1 MPTLS
6 DLRARARRCF
16 ACCAAAA
23 LSLALVNCG
32 GSGNSSPTTNPVGT
46 TISFAG
52 SQITN
57 NTMTLECEEQE
68 TFTIEQANYT
78 GNFTVVDNYPNLGNN
93 NNVVTLTPSTGAVG
107 TTFTIE
113 FISGSATTFTVT
125 ATNGSGLVG
134 TLTVNVVC

>member
-6 DLRARARRCF
+6 DLRARARQSF
-16 ACCAAAA
+16 ACCAAGA

-32 GSGNSSPTTNPVGT
+32 GGGSSSTTTPVGT

-52 SQITN
+52 AQITN
-57 NTMTLECEEQE
+57 NTMTLECEQAE
-68 TFTIEQANYT
+68 TFTIEQSNYT
-78 GNFTVVDNYPNLGNN
+78 GNFTVVDNYPNLGNG

-113 FISGSATTFTVT
+113 FISGTATTFTVT

-134 TLTVNVVC
+134 TLNVNVVC